1 MNRSHNQR
9 SEKQFTYPAAA
20 SIASPL
26 GPIFQAPSA
35 APRRTPGI
43 CKLLQHLWPQEG
55 ALQTPC
61 PRLTFPSCGPG
72 GLSERVQVC
81 TQEGKVSGCLKD
93 RAGQGRAGVTRGH
106 QGSLSG
112 PRELCLCVCVSG
124 ANYPA
129 RRSLPLWPLGQAP
142 VSPCGLLG
150 VTTLPCRGICHRLC
164 VDLYLPQNLQVTD

>member
-1 MNRSHNQR
+1 MHNQR
-9 SEKQFTYPAAA
+9 SGKKMHLPRLSLHPQPSRPDFPGA
-20 SIASPL
+20 
-26 GPIFQAPSA
+26 SA
-35 APRRTPGI
+35 APCRTPGI

-61 PRLTFPSCGPG
+61 PRFTFPSCGPG
-72 GLSERVQVC
+72 GLSERIQVC
-81 TQEGKVSGCLKD
+81 TQEGKVYGCLKD

-112 PRELCLCVCVSG
+112 PREWCLCVCVSG

-129 RRSLPLWPLGQAP
+129 QRSLPLWPLGQAP
-142 VSPCGLLG
+142 GSPCGLLG